1 MDFSLSTVFEH
12 FTAATWMIAIT
23 LLIMS
28 VASLG
33 VALNRAF
40 YFMRARKQSVEFA
53 GAIGGQL
60 EKANVTGILSA
71 SEEET
76 YKFSYLARIVRDGLS
91 DAQDLK
97 EKDQLSDLSTVSS
110 AMERAVADEAGLM
123 GRWMTILATVASTAP
138 FVGLLGT
145 VFGIINSFKGM
156 EASESAGLS
165 AVAGGIAEALIMT
178 GFGLV
183 VAIPAVWLYNWANA
197 RVDGFN
203 AEMGN
208 SASQMLDWIKKN
220 KAAL

>member
-12 FTAATWMIAIT
+12 FTAATWIISIT
-23 LLIMS
+23 LLLMS

-40 YFMRARKQSVEFA
+40 YFMRARKQSLLFA
-53 GAIGGQL
+53 ESVGGL
-60 EKANVTGILSA
+60 LGKANVVGLVNA
-71 SEEET
+71 CEDEV
-76 YKFSYLARIVRDGLS
+76 YKFSYLARIVKDGLV

-97 EKDQLSDLSTVSS
+97 SKDALDDLSTVNS
-110 AMERAVADEAGLM
+110 AMERAVSEEASLM
-123 GRWMTILATVASTAP
+123 KKWMTILATVASTAP

-183 VAIPAVWLYNWANA
+183 VAIPAVWLYNWAIA
-197 RVDGFN
+197 RVEGFN
-203 AEMGN
+203 SEMGN
-208 SASQMLDWIKKN
+208 SASEMLDWIKKN
-220 KAAL
+220 KAAF

>member
-12 FTAATWMIAIT
+12 FTLATWLISIT
-23 LLIMS
+23 LLVMS
-28 VASLG
+28 VLSLG

-40 YFMRARKQSVEFA
+40 YFMRARKQSLTFA
-53 GAIGGQL
+53 ESVSELLSSANIGGI
-60 EKANVTGILSA
+60 VSV
-71 SEEET
+71 SEEEG
-76 YKFSYLARIVRDGLS
+76 YKFSYLARIVRDGLV

-97 EKDQLSDLSTVSS
+97 EKDQFGDLSTVSS

-123 GRWMTILATVASTAP
+123 KRWMTILATVASTAP

-183 VAIPAVWLYNWANA
+183 VAIPAVWLYNWAIA
-197 RVDGFN
+197 RVEGFN

-220 KAAL
+220 RAAF

>member
-1 MDFSLSTVFEH
+1 MDFSISAAFEH
-12 FTAATWMIAIT
+12 FTAATWIIATT
-23 LLIMS
+23 LLVMS
-28 VASLG
+28 VLSLG

-40 YFMRARKQSVEFA
+40 YFLRARSQSLAFA
-53 GAIGGQL
+53 GNVAGEL
-60 EKANVTGILSA
+60 EQANVGAILSA
-71 SEEET
+71 AKDEV
-76 YKFSYLARIVRDGLS
+76 YKFSYLARIVRDGLL

-97 EKDQLSDLSTVSS
+97 AKDQVGDLSTVSS
-110 AMERAVADEAGLM
+110 AMERAVAEEAGLM
-123 GRWMTILATVASTAP
+123 KRWMTILATVSSTAP

-208 SASQMLDWIKKN
+208 SASEMLDWIKKN
-220 KAAL
+220 KAAF

>member
-1 MDFSLSTVFEH
+1 MDFSLASAFEH
-12 FTAATWMIAIT
+12 FTAATWIIATT
-23 LLIMS
+23 LLVMS
-28 VASLG
+28 VLSLG

-40 YFMRARKQSVEFA
+40 YFMRARKQSLDFA
-53 GAIGGQL
+53 GNVAGEL
-60 EKANVTGILSA
+60 EKANVPAIVSAA
-71 SEEET
+71 SEDT
-76 YKFSYLARIVRDGLS
+76 YKFSYLARIVRDGLV

-97 EKDQLSDLSTVSS
+97 TKGQLEDLSTVGT
-110 AMERAVADEAGLM
+110 AMERAVLEEAGM
-123 GRWMTILATVASTAP
+123 MKKWMTILATVASSAP

-183 VAIPAVWLYNWANA
+183 VAIPAVWLYNWAIA
-197 RVDGFN
+197 RVEGFN

-208 SASQMLDWIKKN
+208 SASEMFDWIKKN
-220 KAAL
+220 KAAF

>member
-12 FTAATWMIAIT
+12 FTAATWAISIT
-23 LLIMS
+23 LLVMS
-28 VASLG
+28 VLSLG

-40 YFMRARKQSVEFA
+40 YFARARKQSLLFA
-53 GAIGGQL
+53 ESVGGL
-60 EKANVTGILSA
+60 LSKANVAGIVSA
-71 SEEET
+71 AEDEV
-76 YKFSYLARIVRDGLS
+76 YRFSYLARIVKDGLI

-97 EKDQLSDLSTVSS
+97 TKDSLGDLSTVNS
-110 AMERAVADEAGLM
+110 AMERAVSEEANLM
-123 GRWMTILATVASTAP
+123 KKWMTILATVASTAP

-183 VAIPAVWLYNWANA
+183 VAIPAVWLYNWAIA
-197 RVDGFN
+197 RVEGFHS
-203 AEMGN
+203 EMGN
-208 SASQMLDWIKKN
+208 SASEMLDWIKKN
-220 KAAL
+220 KAAF